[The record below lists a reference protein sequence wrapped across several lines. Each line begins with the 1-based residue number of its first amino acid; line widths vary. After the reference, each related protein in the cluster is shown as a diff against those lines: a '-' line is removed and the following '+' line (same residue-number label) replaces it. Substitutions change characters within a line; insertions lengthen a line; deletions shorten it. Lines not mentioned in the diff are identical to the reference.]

1 MKSIAQVFG
10 TSVFSRKVLM
20 HEMFIESFTKTPT
33 NESVDDSNKDVL
45 ASIKSDTYSGDVDD
59 FFNSLNKSKHALMLT
74 PYTKSELKSMKL
86 FKVKGHNVGFA
97 LKKKDGKFQELVA
110 VHNNTDINGVGK
122 DLVKSAI
129 RMGAKY
135 LDHFDGFLTDFYEE
149 LGFKEISRDKYDAQ
163 YDEGGKF
170 AKKYG
175 EKDIIYRKLK

>member
-10 TSVFSRKVLM
+10 TFVFSRQVLM
-20 HEMFIESFTKTPT
+20 HEMFVESFGLSL
-33 NESVDDSNKDVL
+33 NESVEDSNNKDVFL
-45 ASIKSDTYSGDVDD
+45 EIKSDSYTSDAND
-59 FFNSLNKSKHALMLT
+59 FHNSLTKSKHALMLT
-74 PYTKSELKSMKL
+74 PYTISELKSMKL
-86 FKVKGHNVGFA
+86 FKLEGHNIGFA

-110 VHNNTDINGVGK
+110 VHNNTDISGVGK
-122 DLVKSAI
+122 ELVKSAI

-149 LGFKEISRDKYDAQ
+149 LGFKEISRDKYDPK